1 MNTTE
6 RQQLLARY
14 AGGYEAVLDALR
26 GITEQELDRG
36 AEAGGWTPR
45 QIVHHLA
52 DSETTSYIRV
62 RRLLAEEQP
71 VILSYDEELFA
82 RRLHYNRPIDASLE
96 VLRAVRRA
104 TLSLLERLNEAEW
117 ARRGSHSEQGPYGV
131 EDWLEIYAAH
141 AHDHAEQIRRAR
153 AG

>member
-117 ARRGSHSEQGPYGV
+117 ARCGSHSEQGPYGV

-141 AHDHAEQIRRAR
+141 AHDHADQIRRAR